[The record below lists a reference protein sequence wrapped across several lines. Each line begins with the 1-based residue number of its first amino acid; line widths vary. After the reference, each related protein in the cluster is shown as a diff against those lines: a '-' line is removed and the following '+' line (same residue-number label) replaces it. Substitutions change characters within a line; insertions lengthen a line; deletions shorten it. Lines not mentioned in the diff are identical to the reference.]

1 MSGRPACLCHF
12 LRRLDVAGIVDDLC
26 PIREVAHPTHGQ
38 VIEVMVANRLSA
50 PAPLVRVGDRARE

>member
-1 MSGRPACLCHF
+1 M
-12 LRRLDVAGIVDDLC
+12 AGIVDDLC